1 MEGLESA
8 LLNDSEKSNLS
19 ANVLCVQKKE
29 SNKNHGRRKSSRKV
43 KANAPQEANFETDVG
58 STKNNPVSKSG
69 SRKWE
74 TWKNDDTKWFF
85 EALSEHGKDF
95 GAIQM
100 YMALRFEKKIPP
112 SQEPVKNREQVRH
125 YYYRTWHK
133 ISSSINF
140 PDCNY
145 YFIIMIIM
153 IIKLLYFNS
162 LIKLIVYILHIHKQK
177 VLRVLFSN
185 VSKVCKKG
193 NDYS

>member
-1 MEGLESA
+1 MEGSESA
-8 LLNDSEKSNLS
+8 LLLKDSDKDCLTANLTG
-19 ANVLCVQKKE
+19 VQKKE
-29 SNKNHGRRKSSRKV
+29 PASGTGRRKSARRI
-43 KANAPQEANFETDVG
+43 KANAPSEATEETG
-58 STKNNPVSKSG
+58 SAKNNQVGKSG

-95 GAIQM
+95 GAIQI
-100 YMALRFEKKIPP
+100 YMALKFEKKIPP

-145 YFIIMIIM
+145 NY
-153 IIKLLYFNS
+153 
-162 LIKLIVYILHIHKQK
+162 
-177 VLRVLFSN
+177 
-185 VSKVCKKG
+185 
-193 NDYS
+193 